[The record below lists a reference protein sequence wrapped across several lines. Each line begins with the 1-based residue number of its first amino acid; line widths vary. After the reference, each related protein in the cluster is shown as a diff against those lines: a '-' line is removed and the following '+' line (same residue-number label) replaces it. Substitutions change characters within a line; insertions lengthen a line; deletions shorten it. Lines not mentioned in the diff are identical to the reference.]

1 MHACTASHAF
11 HCNCNCNHVFQFEI
25 NHMCMCMSQGT
36 PGSPRFEGV
45 VPHDHPAAACNCHQ
59 FDPSVRTC
67 PSECDHPS
75 QHLTHGA
82 VGGLGIPV
90 WRWADVQLANEHRAV
105 AKELNARSAMAN
117 KRQILAGAES
127 SAIPFSPVRASAG
140 LDARPPPE
148 ERRGLVR
155 VEHCRGMTCRHH
167 SPQAAQTASTNT
179 LGGTAGAEPLM
190 TPLAEPQ
197 SRRGLGHGRCAAKVP
212 QLPQL

>member
-1 MHACTASHAF
+1 MHRLACVSLQLQLQS
-11 HCNCNCNHVFQFEI
+11 CVSIRDQPHVHVHE
-25 NHMCMCMSQGT
+25 
-36 PGSPRFEGV
+36 PGDAWLPALRRCRPARPPRSG
-45 VPHDHPAAACNCHQ
+45 
-59 FDPSVRTC
+59 
-67 PSECDHPS
+67 
-75 QHLTHGA
+75 
-82 VGGLGIPV
+82 
-90 WRWADVQLANEHRAV
+90 VQLPSIRPLRSHLPVRMRPPVTTPHAWRRGRAWNLRVALGRRAVMNERRAV